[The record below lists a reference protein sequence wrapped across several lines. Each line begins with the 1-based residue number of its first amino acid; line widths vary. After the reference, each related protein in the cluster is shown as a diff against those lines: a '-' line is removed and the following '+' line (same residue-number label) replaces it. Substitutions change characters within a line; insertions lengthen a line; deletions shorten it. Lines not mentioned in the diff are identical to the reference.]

1 MDRDP
6 LTGLPDRHTFFRRLE
21 GQIKCCGQFSD
32 TLGVVVVNLRRFRDL
47 NREYG
52 YKIGDAL
59 LLETASRIRDVLR
72 QSDTVAR
79 IGGDEFALLLP
90 GLVNPGHAQLAAR
103 KIEQALAQPFHIDGL
118 SLRLRSY
125 AGVALFPQHAAD
137 AQQLMQAADRAL
149 IEARESASGCEFF
162 NDQLTAA
169 KPSLLALEEALKD
182 AIARN
187 DLRLYLQPQIDLERS
202 RVAGFECLA
211 RWFHPER
218 GEIPPEQF
226 FALAEQTGQL
236 EQLTLWSLK
245 AALHH
250 LRMLQHLQSR
260 LTMAVNLA
268 PASLHH
274 PDIVTLVGRALA
286 ASNVVQPS
294 HLVLEVTEA
303 AIMLDPDN
311 GLAALQRL
319 RKLGVGISIDDFG
332 TGYSSLSH
340 LKRLPLSELK
350 IDRSFIADLD
360 TCAEDEQI
368 VRSIISLAH
377 NFGLR
382 VVAEGVQNQRSLERL
397 ADLGCDLAQGQH
409 IAQAMRA
416 DDAAAWLTHPAVQ
429 PGGVPAPVAA
439 DRN

>member
-6 LTGLPDRHTFFRRLE
+6 LTGLPDRYTFFRRLE
-21 GQIKCCGQFSD
+21 GQIRCCGQFSD

-169 KPSLLALEEALKD
+169 KPSLLALEEAFVD
-182 AIARN
+182 ALERN

-226 FALAEQTGQL
+226 VALAEQTGQL
-236 EQLTLWSLK
+236 ETLTLWSLK

-250 LRMLQHLQSR
+250 LRMLQHLQPR

-274 PDIVTLVGRALA
+274 PEIVTLVGRALA
-286 ASNVVQPS
+286 AAGTQPA

-303 AIMLDPDN
+303 GILLDPDN
-311 GLAALQRL
+311 GLEVLRRL

-332 TGYSSLSH
+332 TGYSSLGQ

-350 IDRSFIADLD
+350 IDRSFIAELD
-360 TCAEDEQI
+360 SCAEDEQI

-397 ADLGCDLAQGQH
+397 ADLGCDLAQGLH

-416 DDAAAWLTHPAVQ
+416 DDAAAWLSHPAVQ
-429 PGGVPAPVAA
+429 PDGVPESPAA
-439 DRN
+439 RQG

>member
-32 TLGVVVVNLRRFRDL
+32 TLGVVVVNLRRFREL

-59 LLETASRIRDVLR
+59 LLEAASRIRDVLR

-90 GLVNPGHAQLAAR
+90 GLINPGHAQLAAR
-103 KIEQALAQPFHIDGL
+103 KIEQALAQPIHINGL

-137 AQQLMQAADRAL
+137 VQQLMQAADRAL
-149 IEARESASGCEFF
+149 IEARETASGCEFF
-162 NDQLTAA
+162 NDQLTHA
-169 KPSLLALEEALKD
+169 KPSLLALEDALKD
-182 AIARN
+182 AIERN
-187 DLRLYLQPQIDLERS
+187 ELRLFLQPQIDLERS

-211 RWFHPER
+211 RWYHPER

-226 FALAEQTGQL
+226 VALAEQTGQL
-236 EQLTLWSLK
+236 EALTLWSFK

-250 LRMLQHLQSR
+250 LRMLRHIQPQ

-274 PDIVTLVGRALA
+274 PDIVELVGQALA
-286 ASNVVQPS
+286 AGNAQPAN
-294 HLVLEVTEA
+294 LVLEVTEA
-303 AIMLDPDN
+303 AIMLDPDS
-311 GLAALQRL
+311 GLEALRRL

-332 TGYSSLSH
+332 TGYSSLGY

-350 IDRSFIADLD
+350 IDQSFIAELD
-360 TCAEDEQI
+360 RCSEDEQI

-382 VVAEGVQNQRSLERL
+382 VVAEGVQNQRVLERL
-397 ADLGCDLAQGQH
+397 ADLGCDLAQGLY
-409 IAQAMRA
+409 IARAMRA
-416 DDAAAWLTHPAVQ
+416 DDAAAWLTHPSVQ
-429 PGGVPAPVAA
+429 PSGVAGSPAAK
-439 DRN
+439 RR